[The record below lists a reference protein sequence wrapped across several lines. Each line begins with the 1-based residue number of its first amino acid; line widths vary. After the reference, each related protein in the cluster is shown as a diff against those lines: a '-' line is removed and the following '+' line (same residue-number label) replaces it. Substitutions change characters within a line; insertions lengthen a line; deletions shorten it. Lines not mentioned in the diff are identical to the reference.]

1 MNKTMIKSVKTLLAG
16 TFLCVGVLLYAQ
28 DRTEIFISKS
38 DTAVHY
44 RIPAIA
50 ALPGGEVVAVADYR
64 FSRNDIGI
72 VKDGRVDLRARTS
85 KDNGCTWE
93 EITTVVEGKGKDSP
107 DFMNVGFGDPA
118 IVANRK
124 SGRILLMCAAGNVSF
139 LDGTRE
145 CHLRIPR
152 FYSEDGGKTWTSP
165 EDISEDLYN
174 LFDDSKFGPLKSMF
188 ITSGRIVQSRY
199 AKAGK
204 YYRLYCAALQI
215 TAKDEWTNAVLYS
228 DDFGQS
234 WKVLGDTNV
243 AAIPEG
249 ANEAKVEELPGGD
262 VVISSRTDLEG
273 RLFNIFTF
281 TNLKKATGDW
291 GTMVHSSTHNNGII
305 TEKNSCNGELLVVPA
320 IRNTDGRRVE
330 LLLQSAPI
338 GPKRS
343 NVGIYYKALE
353 LDKKYTSAEIA
364 ADWEGVYRTTEI
376 GSAYSVMALLKN
388 GQVGFAYEEK
398 TYYKTSGMGYT
409 IVYDA
414 YRIEEITGGA
424 YSTIDKKCQ
433 KNK

>member
-1 MNKTMIKSVKTLLAG
+1 MVKSVNTILTVLL
-16 TFLCVGVLLYAQ
+16 LCVVGTANAQ
-28 DRTEIFISKS
+28 DRTEIFVSKS

-50 ALPGGEVVAVADYR
+50 ALPDGSVVAVADYR

-72 VKDGRVDLRARTS
+72 VKDGRVDLRVRTS
-85 KDNGCTWE
+85 NDNGCGWG
-93 EITTVVEGKGKDSP
+93 EISTVIEGKGKDSP

-118 IVANRK
+118 LVADRK
-124 SGRILLMCAAGNVSF
+124 TGRLLLMCAAGNVSF

-152 FYSEDGGKTWTSP
+152 FYSEDGGKTWTAP

-174 LFDDSKFGPLKSMF
+174 LFEDSRFGPLKSMF

-199 AKAGK
+199 VKAGR

-228 DDFGQS
+228 DDFGKS
-234 WKVLGDTNV
+234 WKVLGNAVV

-262 VVISSRTDLEG
+262 VIISSRTDLEG
-273 RLFNIFTF
+273 RLFNVFTF
-281 TNLKKATGDW
+281 DNLKKATGTW
-291 GTMVHSSTHNNGII
+291 GTMAHSSSHNKGIV

-320 IRNTDGRRVE
+320 IRNKDGRKVE

-353 LDKKYTSAEIA
+353 LKKKYSSDEIA
-364 ADWEGVYRTTEI
+364 SDWEGVYRTTEI
-376 GSAYSVMALLKN
+376 GSAYSVMALLQN

-424 YSTIDKKCQ
+424 YRAVG
-433 KNK
+433 KNARK

>member
-1 MNKTMIKSVKTLLAG
+1 MKKSFNILLTAI
-16 TFLCVGVLLYAQ
+16 LCCAASTTYAQ
-28 DRTEIFISKS
+28 DRTEIFVSKS

-50 ALPGGEVVAVADYR
+50 ALPGGRVVAVADYR

-72 VKDGRVDLRARTS
+72 VKDGRVDLRVRTS

-93 EITTVVEGKGKDSP
+93 EISTVVEGKGKDSP

-118 IVANRK
+118 VVADRK
-124 SGRILLMCAAGNVSF
+124 SGKILLMCAAGNVSF

-152 FYSEDGGKTWTSP
+152 FYSEDGGKTWTEP
-165 EDISEDLYN
+165 EDISEDMYN
-174 LFDDSKFGPLKSMF
+174 LFDDTKFGPLKSMF
-188 ITSGRIVQSRY
+188 ITSGRIVQSKY
-199 AKAGK
+199 VKVKK

-215 TAKDEWTNAVLYS
+215 TANDQWINSVLYS

-234 WKVLGDTNV
+234 WNVLGNTDV

-262 VVISSRTDLEG
+262 IVISSRTDLEG
-273 RLFNIFTF
+273 RLFNVFSF
-281 TNLKKATGDW
+281 ENLKKATGTW
-291 GTMVHSSTHNNGII
+291 GTMTHSSVHNNGII

-320 IRNTDGRRVE
+320 IRAKDGRKVE

-343 NVGIYYKALE
+343 KVGIYYKALE
-353 LDKKYTSAEIA
+353 TNKKYTSDEIA
-364 ADWEGVYRTTEI
+364 ADWEGVYRATEI
-376 GSAYSVMALLKN
+376 GSAYSVMALLQN

-414 YRIEEITGGA
+414 YKIEEITGGA
-424 YSTIDKKCQ
+424 YRSVGKKSQ
-433 KNK
+433 KK